1 MYSYSYDDGS
11 DCKKQVLP
19 AIFSIYSECMY
30 HVSREGKSPTP
41 MAMAVESYGYFLP
54 AEKMWQCCC
63 ARKAELPP
71 CLQGRKVTQ
80 PHGDGGGK
88 LWVLFAYRKNVA
100 MVFRKGSGV
109 TPMARVAVDACATL
123 ATGNAPPK

>member
-1 MYSYSYDDGS
+1 MYSYSCDDGS

-19 AIFSIYSECMY
+19 AIFSIYSD
-30 HVSREGKSPTP
+30 VSREGKSPTP

-54 AEKMWQCCC
+54 AE
-63 ARKAELPP
+63 
-71 CLQGRKVTQ
+71 
-80 PHGDGGGK
+80 
-88 LWVLFAYRKNVA
+88 NV
-100 MVFRKGSGV
+100 VRRFRKGSGV